1 MAAGMKNRSILGL
14 AIFSSALV
22 TGGWLVEHGSRTA
35 ARDLPARQHLFDE
48 VLQHVRRDY
57 VDTLSDSTL
66 YRHAVDGVLHELR
79 DPHTVFL
86 DPRRLGRLDESTSGH
101 YAGVGIQM
109 DVRDSGVT
117 VVGTLPGSP
126 AEEVGLVVGDR
137 IVSIEGKPTVGL
149 TSEEALKALRGAAGT
164 TVHVAIARPGVAER
178 IPFTLT
184 RRNIEVNPVQHASLV
199 GDGVGYVNL
208 TVFSTAAAND
218 LRSAIDSLRAAGA
231 HSLVLDLRGDPGGL
245 LGQGIDVADLFLDA
259 KQPIV
264 ATKGRD
270 ASETHAFDDRAAQRW
285 PDMPIVV
292 LTDSASASASEIV
305 AGALQDHDRA
315 VIVGTATYGKGS
327 AQRVFRID
335 NGALK
340 LTTALWYTPSGRSI
354 NRPRTPVTDDEDAAP
369 PKTDSAPA
377 RPRFKTDAGRTVL
390 GGGGIVPDV
399 EVATRAITR
408 ADRAFVA
415 ALGAKGPKFRDA
427 VVDYALSTKVAH
439 TLRDSNFIVTPG
451 MRDELFRRLQ
461 ARGVTVGRSVYDAAA
476 GLVDRAISSQLSR
489 YVFGPQAEFARNLR
503 DDPTMQRA
511 MILLHGVR
519 TPTELLGRVAVAK

>member
-1 MAAGMKNRSILGL
+1 MKSRSILGL

-22 TGGWLVEHGSRTA
+22 TGGWIVEHGSRA
-35 ARDLPARQHLFDE
+35 PARDLPARKHLFDE
-48 VLQHVRRDY
+48 VLQHVQRDY
-57 VDTLSDSTL
+57 VDTLTDSTL
-66 YRHAVDGVLHELR
+66 YRHAVDGLLHELR

-126 AEEVGLVVGDR
+126 AEEVGLLIGDR
-137 IVSIEGKPTVGL
+137 IMAIEGKPTIGL
-149 TSEEALKALRGAAGT
+149 TTDEALKSLRGAAGT
-164 TVHVAIARPGVAER
+164 AVHLSVARPGLEER
-178 IPFTLT
+178 MPFTLT
-184 RRNIEVNPVQHASLV
+184 RREIEVNPVQHAVVV

-218 LRSAIDSLRAAGA
+218 LRTAIDSLRAAGA

-259 KQPIV
+259 RQPIV

-270 ASETHAFDDRAAQRW
+270 ASETRSFEDRAPQRW

-292 LTDSASASASEIV
+292 LTDSSSASASEIV

-335 NGALK
+335 HSALK
-340 LTTALWYTPSGRSI
+340 ITTALWYTPSGRSI
-354 NRPRTPVTDDEDAAP
+354 NRPRTPVTDDDDVSPAKP
-369 PKTDSAPA
+369 DSAPP

-399 EVATRAITR
+399 EVAKRAVSA
-408 ADRAFVA
+408 ADRAFVV
-415 ALGAKGPKFRDA
+415 ALGAKAPKFRDA
-427 VVDYALSTKVAH
+427 VVDYALSTKVSR
-439 TLRDSNFIVTPG
+439 TLRDSNFTVTPG
-451 MRDELFRRLQ
+451 MRDELFRRMQ
-461 ARGVTVGRSVYDAAA
+461 ARGVTMGRSVYDSAHV
-476 GLVDRAISSQLSR
+476 LVDRAVTAQLSR

-503 DDPTMQRA
+503 EDPTMQRA
-511 MILLHGVR
+511 MTLLHGVR

>member
-1 MAAGMKNRSILGL
+1 MAAGMKNRSIVGL
-14 AIFSSALV
+14 AVLSSALV
-22 TGGWLVEHGSRTA
+22 TGGWLVERGSRTP
-35 ARDLPARQHLFDE
+35 ARDLPSRQHLFDE
-48 VLQHVRRDY
+48 VLQHIRRDY

-117 VVGTLPGSP
+117 VIGTLPGSP
-126 AEEVGLVVGDR
+126 AEDVGLMIGDR
-137 IVSIEGKPTVGL
+137 IAAIEGKPTIGL
-149 TSEEALKALRGAAGT
+149 TSEEALKSLRGAAGT
-164 TVHVAIARPGVAER
+164 TVHVSVERPGVEQR
-178 IPFTLT
+178 MPFTLT
-184 RRNIEVNPVQHASLV
+184 RRTIEVNPVQHASIV

-218 LRSAIDSLRAAGA
+218 LRSAIDSLRTAGA

-259 KQPIV
+259 NQPIV

-270 ASETHAFDDRAAQRW
+270 ASETHAFDDRAPQRW
-285 PDMPIVV
+285 ADMPVVV
-292 LTDSASASASEIV
+292 LTDSSSASASEIV

-340 LTTALWYTPSGRSI
+340 ITTALWYTPSGRSI
-354 NRPRTPVTDDEDAAP
+354 NRPRTPVSDEEDITP
-369 PKTDSAPA
+369 PKSDSAP

-399 EVATRAITR
+399 EVATRLVSP
-408 ADRAFVA
+408 ADRAFIV

-427 VVDYALSTKVAH
+427 VVDYALSMKVAH
-439 TLRDSNFIVTPG
+439 TLRDSSFLVTPG

-461 ARGVTVGRSVYDAAA
+461 ARGVTVGRGLYDDAT
-476 GLVDRAISSQLSR
+476 GLVDRAITSQLSR
-489 YVFGPQAEFARNLR
+489 YVFGPQAEFARTLR
-503 DDPTMQRA
+503 EDPTMQRA
-511 MILLHGVR
+511 MTLLHGVR